1 MVRRTGTCIARTA
14 VLLAIAAWAGG
25 CEEYSQDSAQ
35 AVVQSA
41 RQMVAEGRAD
51 RLPTLIYAESKR
63 ERRVLREVGS
73 LLGHVQDL
81 AVAVN
86 EAFPAEVAALRA
98 RAEAAA
104 KDGRASSTIAG
115 WFTGRSTG
123 NRAGNRAGNP
133 QQVLSDVF
141 AGIMADPFGWLEQNE
156 TRLGTEYVAQD
167 TEALTWDGRAILP
180 PLGVL
185 LKRQEGKWYVLLP
198 THMPAVQRMMPD
210 NEEFWAALPELV
222 HVVDN
227 MIVDLTRDVRER
239 KVRDLEALSE
249 QAGKRAFVPMM
260 IAAYA
265 LGKSAQAE
273 EDARPAPRG
282 APASDDGGP

>member
-25 CEEYSQDSAQ
+25 CEEYSHDSAQ

-51 RLPTLIYAESKR
+51 LLPTLIYAESKR

-104 KDGRASSTIAG
+104 KDGRASSTVAG

-123 NRAGNRAGNP
+123 NRAGNA

-156 TRLGTEYVAQD
+156 TRLGTEYVAED

-185 LKRQEGKWYVLLP
+185 LKRQEGHWYVLLP
-198 THMPAVQRMMPD
+198 THMPAVRRLMPD

-239 KVRDLEALSE
+239 KVRDLAALSE

-265 LGKSAQAE
+265 LGKAAE
-273 EDARPAPRG
+273 AAEDERPAAPET
-282 APASDDGGP
+282 PASDDGGP

>member
-1 MVRRTGTCIARTA
+1 MIRRTGTCIARIA
-14 VLLAIAAWAGG
+14 ALLAVAAWAAG
-25 CEEYSQDSAQ
+25 CEKYSQDSAQ

-41 RQMVAEGRAD
+41 KQMVAEGRAD
-51 RLPTLIYAESKR
+51 RLTTLIYAESER

-86 EAFPAEVAALRA
+86 EAFPDEVASLRA

-104 KDGRASSTIAG
+104 KDGRASSMIAG
-115 WFTGRSTG
+115 WFTGRST
-123 NRAGNRAGNP
+123 GNRAGNP

-156 TRLGTEYVAQD
+156 TRLGTEYVAED
-167 TEALTWDGRAILP
+167 TEALTWDRRAILP

-185 LKRQEGKWYVLLP
+185 LKRQEGNWYVLLP
-198 THMPAVQRMMPD
+198 THMPAVRRALPD

-239 KVRDLEALSE
+239 RVRDLAALSE
-249 QAGKRAFVPMM
+249 QAGKKAFVPMM
-260 IAAYA
+260 IAVYA
-265 LGKSAQAE
+265 LGKAAQAE
-273 EDARPAPRG
+273 QGEPPAPQETP
-282 APASDDGGP
+282 APEDGGP